1 MTLARSFS
9 RRDIDKAARRRLA
22 LLYALDR
29 SQLKRLRRTDLVYE
43 FRNVEMLSALF
54 RTDPTVVKAILPKPL
69 VPAEEPLAQAF
80 IARYPETNFG
90 VSYSEGALFLRA
102 TYKDEP
108 GWYCLAMPVDNDM
121 AMVGGREQFG
131 YPKKIAEEITLERV
145 GDQVVGRVVR
155 HGVEVL
161 HIEAELTDPLSTTT
175 LDAIGPE
182 VEDLEGRP
190 CRKGVSYLFK
200 FSPSP
205 DGRGFDYVPRLVR
218 EVVLFRPRDGQMS
231 GAGKL
236 EMASSPYDPLGDL
249 PVLDVMEVGF
259 GIWDNDMLP
268 GRVVARVNNPL
279 SFARHAMFKQD
290 YVGWALDSGAL
301 PPPLKRRARTKR
313 WKAMREY

>member
-1 MTLARSFS
+1 
-9 RRDIDKAARRRLA
+9 
-22 LLYALDR
+22 
-29 SQLKRLRRTDLVYE
+29 
-43 FRNVEMLSALF
+43 
-54 RTDPTVVKAILPKPL
+54 
-69 VPAEEPLAQAF
+69 
-80 IARYPETNFG
+80 
-90 VSYSEGALFLRA
+90 
-102 TYKDEP
+102 
-108 GWYCLAMPVDNDM
+108 
-121 AMVGGREQFG
+121 
-131 YPKKIAEEITLERV
+131 
-145 GDQVVGRVVR
+145 
-155 HGVEVL
+155 
-161 HIEAELTDPLSTTT
+161 
-175 LDAIGPE
+175 

-249 PVLDVMEVGF
+249 PVLDLMEVGF